1 MENSRMDNESVT
13 DEIIRVLEEMK
24 QARLKKSCS
33 RDSLTQANAFQIA
46 IAVVKEVIK
55 RHEQTDKP

>member
-1 MENSRMDNESVT
+1 MDKESVT

>member
-1 MENSRMDNESVT
+1 MENSRMNNESVT

-33 RDSLTQANAFQIA
+33 RDYLNQANAFQIA

-55 RHEQTDKP
+55 RHEQTNEP

>member
-1 MENSRMDNESVT
+1 MEDESVT

-24 QARLKKSCS
+24 EARMKRSCS
-33 RDSLTQANAFQIA
+33 RDSLIQANVFQMA

-55 RHEQTDKP
+55 RHEGTDKP

>member
-33 RDSLTQANAFQIA
+33 RDSLNQANAFQIA

-55 RHEQTDKP
+55 RHEQTNKP

>member
-1 MENSRMDNESVT
+1 MDKESVT

-55 RHEQTDKP
+55 RHEQTNKP

>member
-1 MENSRMDNESVT
+1 MDNESVT

-33 RDSLTQANAFQIA
+33 RDSLNQANAFQIA

-55 RHEQTDKP
+55 RHEQTNKP

>member
-1 MENSRMDNESVT
+1 MDYENIT

-24 QARLKKSCS
+24 QARLKRSCS

-55 RHEQTDKP
+55 KHEQTSEP